1 MNKDNS
7 MEHNI
12 VCIYHSPSRSQDN
25 LFRSLKYL
33 FSGSWRHRPRYLDSF
48 SLNKCIEALAIGNI
62 ILLCNKD
69 KKAAISLVSKSV
81 RPGNGQTEE
90 KKQAIHPSHESTLV
104 LLNDIFN
111 ICVI

>member
-12 VCIYHSPSRSQDN
+12 VYIYHSPSRSQDN

-33 FSGSWRHRPRYLDSF
+33 SSGTCSPRYLDSF
-48 SLNKCIEALAIGNI
+48 SLNKCIEALAIGDI
-62 ILLCNKD
+62 ILLCYKD

-90 KKQAIHPSHESTLV
+90 KKQGNSPKL
-104 LLNDIFN
+104 
-111 ICVI
+111 